1 MRLKNSKHEKH
12 HSIKGDAFF
21 KFFPMKFY
29 ICALLA
35 FCILGC
41 GDAVTKKEYTSP
53 DILFGELFVAVQTQ
67 QIFGDSKTFAD
78 AIPKFK
84 AKEILLKY
92 TQEKSKT
99 AFNLAAFVNQNFT
112 FPKSPDK
119 VENKKSLEK
128 FLLEDW
134 KNRTKKPLDDGGS
147 LIPTRNNYLSAGNNS
162 NELNYGSN
170 YYSILGLLAAK
181 QNILAKNIAVNAVQL
196 IQDYGYMPVGNRTYL
211 FGRSNPPFLA
221 FILEEISK
229 TNPEILKYA
238 LPQLT
243 QEYQF
248 WMSAQNKEEG
258 LKQTEA
264 QKKKELAFKR
274 VVFLEKNNLLNRY
287 YDPQNTP
294 RVETYFDDLEL
305 KKRNGNNNRFIN
317 KNLRAAAESDWENSS
332 RWVSSSEKLEDV
344 HPLQIAPVDL
354 NALLYHLE
362 KTLAKAYKAN
372 EQPEYATSFENLAK
386 KRKAIFDTYFWD
398 ATKGFYFDYDFLKKK
413 RSNVYAL
420 SGIFPLFVGLA
431 SENQATKIA
440 ELLEKSF
447 LMPGGLATTLN
458 VTGLLNDAP
467 HGRADL
473 QWIAISGLRK
483 YKKHVLAEQI
493 KVRWIK
499 TNTEC
504 YSKSGE
510 LLEFYN
516 VMNPEKNT
524 EMKINKSAKI
534 DKTSG
539 ILYKLI
545 KE

>member
-1 MRLKNSKHEKH
+1 M
-12 HSIKGDAFF
+12 
-21 KFFPMKFY
+21 KFFVF
-29 ICALLA
+29 A
-35 FCILGC
+35 FLSLCILAC
-41 GDAVTKKEYTSP
+41 RDAVTKKEYISP
-53 DILFGELFVAVQTQ
+53 DILFGELFVEVQTQ
-67 QIFGDSKTFAD
+67 QIFEDSKTFAD

-92 TQEKSKT
+92 TQEKNKP
-99 AFNLAAFVNQNFT
+99 AFDLANFVSQNFT
-112 FPKSPDK
+112 FTNPPIKI
-119 VENKKSLEK
+119 ENKKGLEEY
-128 FLLEDW
+128 LLEDW
-134 KNRTKKPLDDGGS
+134 KNRIRKPFDDGGS
-147 LIPTRNNYLSAGNNS
+147 LIPTRNIYLSVSKYS

-196 IQDYGYMPVGNRTYL
+196 VQDFGYMPAGNRTYL
-211 FGRSNPPFLA
+211 FGRSNPPFLS

-229 TNPEILKYA
+229 TNPEILKFA

-248 WMSAQNKEEG
+248 WMSAQDKDES
-258 LKQTEA
+258 LKQKEA
-264 QKKKELAFKR
+264 QNKKELAYKR

-287 YDPQNTP
+287 YDPLNTP
-294 RVETYFDDLEL
+294 RVEVYREDLEL
-305 KKRNGNNNRFIN
+305 KKINGNYNRFLF
-317 KNLRAAAESDWENSS
+317 KNLRAASESDWEHSS
-332 RWVSSSEKLEDV
+332 RWISNLQKTEQV
-344 HPLQIAPVDL
+344 HTLQIAPVDL

-372 EQPEYATSFENLAK
+372 EQPDYARSFENLAK
-386 KRKAIFDTYFWD
+386 KRKIIFDTYFWD
-398 ATKGFYFDYDFLKKK
+398 DTKGFYFDYDFLNKK

-420 SGIFPLFVGLA
+420 SGVFPLFVGLA

-447 LMPGGLATTLN
+447 LMPGGLSTTLN
-458 VTGLLNDAP
+458 VTGLINDAP
-467 HGRADL
+467 FGRADL
-473 QWIAISGLRK
+473 QWIAISSLRK
-483 YKKHVLAEQI
+483 YKKNALANQI
-493 KVRWIK
+493 KARWIK

-516 VMNPEKNT
+516 VINPEKNT
-524 EMKINKSAKI
+524 VKKSIKPTKI

-539 ILYKLI
+539 VLYKLL